1 MSGFYFD
8 GGPADAREKEKKQTI
23 RYANQNFN
31 FYEIYVPVYKPGPD
45 QSACQLKQY
54 QTKTTRTAKKT
65 SKVVYEAP
73 EVKKVLNEIDK
84 KAQTL
89 SGDSCS
95 NLDEK

>member
-45 QSACQLKQY
+45 QSACQLK
-54 QTKTTRTAKKT
+54 
-65 SKVVYEAP
+65 
-73 EVKKVLNEIDK
+73 
-84 KAQTL
+84 
-89 SGDSCS
+89 
-95 NLDEK
+95 